1 MRRIRWHSIILLVCT
16 LVGLGVTPS
25 LAQRQPPS
33 AEVAKPNA
41 PDSATGGSSMYVNGS
56 NYAVVPHDSL
66 PALGDVTLEAWI
78 FPNRVANCNAVFGKD
93 YAQGLWFGIC
103 NGKLRFHHGSAAS
116 FADSTNAIPT
126 GTWTHIAVTA
136 WYDPYED
143 KYLVEFYINGDHDSY
158 NFIANTPIA
167 GTRELRI
174 GNDQPWDFFWG
185 DIAEARIW
193 STAKGEYSIR
203 ELMHTAFDSMRP
215 GLVAN
220 WHLAGDFKDTSG
232 NNRHASGVGS
242 PQFNGYASPAA
253 QPTTPVDEFFNLL
266 PEPMYGAGTAYIPST
281 NMALLI
287 GGYRN
292 GAPSNKISQIDA
304 GSGASLPLST
314 LPVALGLPS
323 AAYASANDT
332 VYLFGGSTD
341 TADTTVNTIY
351 AITPNTGAVRT
362 LSATLPQSLYLASAV
377 YQPTLNKIVLI
388 GGYRLPEG
396 SLNTIYV
403 FDVATETISTAT
415 TTLPQAMYGMP
426 AIYSTATDTI
436 YLFGGSNL
444 STSFDTIMQLS
455 LAADN
460 SVTLTPLSA
469 KLPKADG
476 RTFGFEDPISKL
488 IYVAGGS
495 MTTNVL
501 AFDPQTNE
509 IWRTPVQMPTDPQNT
524 AEVYLPPA
532 SKIRSYATAVYSPRN
547 RHALVFGGDNFGGT
561 GRNNVWRIL
570 LGNGPLV
577 KLGQWDFKY
586 FASSTVTALDGN
598 ERAVVVG
605 TTSGAWQLYN
615 YANDAQPTEI
625 FHNLGGAATTVAWDR
640 DGARP
645 YFGANNRVYMG
656 WSNGAVTELYNLAFA
671 ILSIEPIASNSPP
684 LFGAQT
690 VNTGFVKIP
699 SLYAPKG
706 PLSSY
711 TYSGYGANCSYTSS
725 IKYKGLNINTFQPE
739 YWAINT
745 VRPYCSGARP
755 AGANAPAE
763 TDNVTAPSV
772 VGDRQPHLYRLR
784 YSALTDN
791 WSQADLGALCDYTT
805 INSTKLAFAR
815 SGDLWVAGDGGVCRY
830 PRSNLPGTT
839 TPLYNVYDLPYAT
852 DANNVSV
859 DNDGRIWFSTD
870 GGLSVFETRKDSNVS
885 GSALRASDFT
895 RLNAPIGSLNGSSLL
910 DSLAT
915 VGEKVF
921 ASRTGSHTLFQYSP
935 RWAGV
940 TGNLA
945 GSPIK
950 KIWAVRGRLFAA
962 SDSHLHVLQPDGASW
977 DSTNIN
983 VNAVMADTNGKI
995 WLATDTGVQTWQPN
1009 GTWQAIPNMN
1019 LNEPVHALTQ
1029 DNTGRVWLGLNDGV
1043 AMYDRQ
1049 RLVTRIALPT
1059 GAVAV
1064 TSLYAQPD
1072 GVIWAGTSAGLARF
1086 DPATATWT
1094 RYSSL
1099 NGMPFQD
1106 DVVVDIAQRNDG
1118 TLFVT
1123 TSKSV
1128 LKSSSDPNA
1137 IAFTLV
1143 STNGNLPLTTDELG
1157 RMWAGNSV
1165 ETQPNT
1171 WQWYYWTNSGI
1182 RSATV
1187 SDITA
1192 DQADRV
1198 WMVSPNGEISV
1209 RGSFLPPLDD
1219 EVPTITSIAPT
1230 SGSVGDVITISGS
1243 GFGSDPSAVSVMIG
1257 GVNTPI
1263 SSVSGGSISV
1273 RLTRDNIT
1281 GNVTVRRGK
1290 RAATFG
1296 GAAPAFCA
1304 RPRIY
1309 SFSPTGGNIG
1319 VKVDVAGAN
1328 FDPNAKVRLGNGN
1341 LTAAIKNP
1349 TLAQTIVEQAD
1360 TSGKVTVANQCAG
1373 MTATSTADFQKMDV
1387 SIQRVTLNQG
1397 YPEVPLMR
1405 GNATLASAFLNV
1417 TPAPRAGRNDVV
1429 QIDWM
1434 GAEFT
1439 PAGSNTPFLYG
1450 ANIKNAPPFST
1461 NGVTD
1466 ATVRDI
1472 ANAVNVPNIKYYAAG
1487 NSTLNVS
1494 LRQNGRQVASTSMG
1508 VSFND
1513 AKPVRVLIV
1522 PIMPDGYTAQQLRD
1536 FKATVDGGLADYRFR
1551 IFPGGVEPIWSD
1563 DVVVRSQVTSNPKI
1577 DLSENDQ
1584 FVDAGVQFEQI
1595 RQRYNR
1601 TRRDRIGIAFGA
1613 IEPSIADTSKAA
1625 GMGSIGTL
1633 SEWRNRNTCVD
1644 IENAFDFLDLVDDSI
1659 ICGPE
1664 YPQYLGWSVG
1674 TNDSSRTFAHELG
1687 HMMGL
1692 VPNGATNYGNYGG
1705 KGEDNHSSS
1714 SELNDN
1720 AGNLAKCGDSDGEV
1734 FTMNRSIYNR
1744 TGVSEPI
1751 LNPIS
1756 GSQLARQNGG
1766 TKDTARAKALL
1777 SYACARNGNN
1787 TFFEPSDYS
1796 YFLAKRYNDLL
1807 PFYSGNARPSQ
1818 PSMARPVAE
1827 PDRLHITGILTNH
1840 ADLITGS
1847 ISHVES
1853 ISNDVKVSAD
1863 YVSEYQ
1869 LVQYDAGGNELER
1882 WGVYQI
1888 KLDDSTPH
1896 DHGANRPE
1904 HGADSEISMFSAT
1917 LPKMNGVAR
1926 VDLVHAGTTLA
1937 SFSAGGS
1944 SPTVS
1949 ISSPSGGETFNDGD
1963 LTVTWNASDPDGD
1976 PLVASVEYS
1985 HDGTNWTPIAS
1996 TSSNSAT
2003 VPVGQLGGGDQAR
2016 VRVWVSDGFHSASA
2030 TSNPFSVAKQAPIPF
2045 IIAPSNGST
2054 VLEGQAAA
2062 LLGRA
2067 DDLQDGVL
2075 SDTTSLLWTSDLD
2088 GVLGSGEAINPV
2100 LSVGTHTI
2108 TLQATNSAGMSAT
2121 TSMTLIVQPDYDG
2134 DLISDDQEN
2143 SLALNPLTPVD
2154 VQSDADGDGLSWLV
2168 ERNRETDP
2176 TKADSDG
2183 DGRSDSEEV
2192 ANGSD
2197 PMAVDS
2203 EIPNLLTVAPVSMTF
2218 DVDLNQNIQLPQQ
2231 MLEAL
2236 SHVSVPVT
2244 LTTDVDWLD
2253 FSDTNGT
2260 TNFVSTV
2267 VLNPIKLKNGT
2278 QTGTITVQSS
2288 IGTLNIPITVNAS
2301 NKANF
2306 CDANGNGT
2314 LNNADIAAIQARIGA
2329 RYGDANYLLDYD
2341 LNRDGVIDAS
2351 DVQAAQACVVE
2362 INGGTNYQLFL
2373 PLVQR

>member
-56 NYAVVPHDSL
+56 NYAVVPHYSL

-203 ELMHTAFDSMRP
+203 ELMHTAFDGMRP

-304 GSGASLPLST
+304 GSGASLPLGT

-577 KLGQWDFKY
+577 KLGQWDFIY

-615 YANDAQPTEI
+615 YANNAQPNEI
-625 FHNLGGAATTVAWDR
+625 FHDLGGAATAVAWDR
-640 DGARP
+640 EGARP
-645 YFGANNRVYMG
+645 YFGANNKVFLG
-656 WSNGAVTELYNLAFA
+656 WSSGAVTQLYDLAFA
-671 ILSIEPIASNSPP
+671 IMSIEPIGSNSPP

-690 VNTGFVKIP
+690 VNRGANYIP

-711 TYSGYGANCSYTSS
+711 TYNGYGPNCSYTSS
-725 IKYKGLNINTFQPE
+725 IKYKGFNINTFQHE

-745 VRPYCSGARP
+745 PYSCGLPRP
-755 AGANAPAE
+755 AAN
-763 TDNVTAPSV
+763 
-772 VGDRQPHLYRLR
+772 QPEAVNAYNQARFVRLR
-784 YSALTDN
+784 RSVFSTGT
-791 WSQADLGALCDYTT
+791 WSQTDLGVVCDNNL
-805 INSTKLAFAR
+805 IGATKLAFSA
-815 SGDLWVAGDGGVCRY
+815 SGDLWIAGFGGMCRY
-830 PRSNLPGTT
+830 PAANLPGSAN
-839 TPLYNVYDLPYAT
+839 PQYNVYDLPYAVNS
-852 DANNVSV
+852 NNVSV
-859 DNDGRIWFSTD
+859 DNDGRIWFSTG
-870 GGLSVFETRKDSNVS
+870 GGLSVFETRKDANVS
-885 GSALRASDFT
+885 GSALRASDFN
-895 RLNAPIGSLNGSSLL
+895 RLNAPIGRLDGSSLL

-962 SDSHLHVLQPDGASW
+962 SNSHLHVLQPDGASW

-1072 GVIWAGTSAGLARF
+1072 GVVWAGTSTGLARF

-1118 TLFVT
+1118 TMFVT
-1123 TSKSV
+1123 TTKSV
-1128 LKSSSDPNA
+1128 LKSASDPNA

-1165 ETQPNT
+1165 ETAPNT

-1230 SGSVGDVITISGS
+1230 SGSVDDTITISGS
-1243 GFGSDPSAVSVMIG
+1243 GFGSDPNAVSVMIG

-1296 GAAPAFCA
+1296 GATPAFCA

-1319 VKVDVAGAN
+1319 VKVEIHGSN
-1328 FDPNAKVRLGNGN
+1328 FDPQAHFRIGNGI
-1341 LTAAIKNP
+1341 LTRGFGTPI
-1349 TLAQTIVEQAD
+1349 LAQMIVESSD
-1360 TSGKVTVANQCAG
+1360 TSGNIMAVNQCTG
-1373 MTATSTADFQKMDV
+1373 MVAASSQTFQKMNV
-1387 SIQRVTLNQG
+1387 SIARVTLNQG
-1397 YPEVPLMR
+1397 YPQLPLMR
-1405 GNATLASAFLNV
+1405 SNATLASAFLNV
-1417 TPAPRAGRNDVV
+1417 TPAPRAGMNDVV
-1429 QIDWM
+1429 QLDWM
-1434 GAEFT
+1434 GVELT

-1450 ANIKNAPPFST
+1450 ASIKNAPPFST
-1461 NGVTD
+1461 NGVND

-1472 ANAVNVPNIKYYAAG
+1472 ANAVNIPNIIYYG
-1487 NSTLNVS
+1487 SGLTNLETSVRN
-1494 LRQNGRQVASTSMG
+1494 NGRLVANTSYP
-1508 VSFND
+1508 VYFRD
-1513 AKPVRVLIV
+1513 AKPVQILLV

-1536 FKATVDGGLADYRFR
+1536 FIASVNTNLTDYRFR
-1551 IFPGGVEPIWSD
+1551 IFPGGVKPVWADAVIEKSTITSD
-1563 DVVVRSQVTSNPKI
+1563 PRI
-1577 DLSENDQ
+1577 DMGSSWQ
-1584 FVDAGVQFEQI
+1584 WGTAGRRFEEA
-1595 RQRYNR
+1595 RHSYNR
-1601 TRRDRIGIAFGA
+1601 LHRNNPIGIAFGA
-1613 IEPSIADTSKAA
+1613 VHPTIATGPGGMASFGISSWWIAEQACVAA
-1625 GMGSIGTL
+1625 KTGFALINPL
-1633 SEWRNRNTCVD
+1633 S
-1644 IENAFDFLDLVDDSI
+1644 LLVE
-1659 ICGPE
+1659 CGDNPK
-1664 YPQYLGWSVG
+1664 YLGWAVG
-1674 TNDSSRTFAHELG
+1674 NSSSSRLFAHELA

-1692 VPNGATNYGNYGG
+1692 IDDDAANYAEYDLDGG
-1705 KGEDNHSSS
+1705 DNHSAA
-1714 SELNDN
+1714 SELRDAANN
-1720 AGNLAKCGDSDGEV
+1720 PVECGKAGAIFD
-1734 FTMNRSIYNR
+1734 MQRSLYRSAGI
-1744 TGVSEPI
+1744 SEPI
-1751 LNPIS
+1751 VNPIS
-1756 GSQLARQNGG
+1756 GNQLARQNGG
-1766 TKDTARAKALL
+1766 NQDTARAKALL
-1777 SYACARNGNN
+1777 SYACARDGWN
-1787 TFFEPSDYS
+1787 TFFEPSDYN
-1796 YFLAKRYNDLL
+1796 YLLAERYNDLR
-1807 PFYSGNARPSQ
+1807 PFYVPADRPAQRASN
-1818 PSMARPVAE
+1818 RPATPTEQLQV
-1827 PDRLHITGILTNH
+1827 TG
-1840 ADLITGS
+1840 LITDHAGM
-1847 ISHVES
+1847 
-1853 ISNDVKVSAD
+1853 VSGTINQLVATTSSLPPGLNM
-1863 YVSEYQ
+1863 VSDYQ
-1869 LVQYDAGGNELER
+1869 LIQYNASGTELDR
-1882 WGVYQI
+1882 QGVSFI
-1888 KLDDSTPH
+1888 SPSHLKPH
-1896 DHGANRPE
+1896 DHSANRPV
-1904 HGADSEISMFSAT
+1904 HGSDTNIGVFSAM
-1917 LPKMNGVAR
+1917 LPKMTGVAR
-1926 VDLVHAGTTLA
+1926 VDLVHAGATLA
-1937 SFSAGGS
+1937 SFSAGDGT
-1944 SPTVS
+1944 PTVS

-2003 VPVGQLGGGDQAR
+2003 VPVGQLGGGDQAQ

-2121 TSMTLIVQPDYDG
+2121 TSITLIVQPDYDG

-2176 TKADSDG
+2176 TKADTDG
-2183 DGRSDSEEV
+2183 DGRSDSDEV
-2192 ANGSD
+2192 ANGSN
-2197 PMAVDS
+2197 PMLVDS

-2236 SHVSVPVT
+2236 SHVSVPIT

-2253 FSDTNGT
+2253 FSDTTGN

-2288 IGTLNIPITVNAS
+2288 IGTVNIPVTVNAS

-2341 LNRDGVIDAS
+2341 LNRDGVIDAN
-2351 DVQAAQACVVE
+2351 DVQAAQSCVTE